1 MWVKRYIRFS
11 GLRRPEAMH
20 DDDEVVAFLTWLA
33 NRIVTLPDQLH
44 IAWLRPS
51 TSGHS
56 CMVGI

>member
-11 GLRRPEAMH
+11 ELPHPEAMH
-20 DDDEVVAFLTWLA
+20 DDEVVAFLTWLA
-33 NRIVTLPDQLH
+33 NRIVTLPGQLF